1 MIEEDHSQI
10 NILNQSDLL
19 NVNRS
24 SVYYVKNNNNPTEV
38 EIKHRI
44 DEIYT
49 EVPFYWYRKIT
60 EQLKREGLI
69 VNHKRVLKYMRE
81 MQIKAIYPGPNLSR
95 RNHKEMVYT
104 YLLRDKEITAKN
116 QVLGINITYNR
127 NRVCNKGCKAR
138 N

>member
-1 MIEEDHSQI
+1 M
-10 NILNQSDLL
+10 
-19 NVNRS
+19 
-24 SVYYVKNNNNPTEV
+24 YYVKNNNNPTEV

-81 MQIKAIYPGPNLSR
+81 MQIKAIYPGPNLMGALPIYMFSV
-95 RNHKEMVYT
+95 NLYFHFFQSHLMKNKKHKKK
-104 YLLRDKEITAKN
+104 YLVKSIYKYLKT
-116 QVLGINITYNR
+116 
-127 NRVCNKGCKAR
+127 
-138 N
+138 